1 MMSTLSWFV
10 GLRYAFSNR
19 REGFLSFVS
28 LFSLGAM
35 TLGVTVLIVVLSVMN
50 GFDREIKDR
59 MLDILPHA
67 TITQPE
73 GLESWQD
80 IHNQLISPRVSD
92 SVSPYAS
99 PFVHG
104 QGLVAFNGR
113 SQALSL
119 QGVLQKDAYTML
131 DKHLIAGDIKALSEN
146 RFGLILGQLLA
157 RNLGVVPGDK
167 ILITLPELNITPA
180 GVFPRVKR
188 MTVVGVF
195 QVGGQVDSHVAF
207 MHLPDAQ
214 TLFRMG
220 TRVDGLRLWFD
231 DPYTLPGIDEIRS
244 KLDQKLLLSTWQQDA
259 SDLFQALKLEKI
271 MVGLLLSVIIGVAA
285 FNIVAA
291 LVLMVNEKRADIA
304 VLSSYGARPVTI
316 ARIFRVQGCVLGVVG
331 IAFGI
336 AFGCLLAVNIGT
348 LVAGLESLFGFNMFD
363 PGLFF
368 IAELPSRLLWQD
380 VALVGAVALILTL
393 IATAYPARRA
403 SQINPAEVLQS
414 QH

>member
-80 IHNQLISPRVSD
+80 IHNQLISLRVSD

-99 PFVHG
+99 PFVDG

-146 RFGLILGQLLA
+146 RFGLVLGQLLA

-304 VLSSYGARPVTI
+304 VLSSYGARPMTI

-331 IAFGI
+331 IALGI